1 VSALDPLVGR
11 RVAVWGAGGEGR
23 ALGRALLGSGTDV
36 VFVDDDPEGARRRL
50 AGDGAPSIEV
60 RAPSARVL
68 GAVDVI
74 VRSPGVCR
82 YREEL
87 RRAEAAGVTV
97 TTMMALWLADNAGR
111 PVIAVTGTKGKSTT
125 SALTAAVLRALGVR
139 VALAGNIGV
148 PVTDL
153 ELEGPAEATVV
164 EVSSFQ
170 AVDVTTSPPVGV
182 LTALAPDHVDWHGS
196 VEQYYRDKLN
206 LFRHGE
212 KTVVAVNAASPVA
225 LAQAVAL
232 ARWVPYGA
240 DDGAV
245 GFRHGWVTVD
255 GERLVP
261 GAALPL
267 AGRYNI
273 DNLLGA
279 LRATQLLV
287 GAVPSPGALRRELEG
302 FTGLP
307 SRCRRVG
314 EQGGVEFFDDALGSN
329 PLAVGA
335 VVDSFA
341 GRPLTLVMG
350 GADRGLSYA
359 PVADALWGARPEPR
373 VVLLPGNDAP
383 IAAALEA
390 AAPRGRRASVSQATS
405 MGDAVRLAARATPD
419 GGAVVF
425 CPGAPT
431 PGAEGTYRDR
441 SRAFIEAV
449 GLLPGGPPPAG

>member
-1 VSALDPLVGR
+1 M
-11 RVAVWGAGGEGR
+11 
-23 ALGRALLGSGTDV
+23 
-36 VFVDDDPEGARRRL
+36 
-50 AGDGAPSIEV
+50 
-60 RAPSARVL
+60 
-68 GAVDVI
+68 
-74 VRSPGVCR
+74 CR
-82 YREEL
+82 YRDEL
-87 RRAEAAGVTV
+87 RRAETAGVTI

-125 SALTAAVLRALGVR
+125 SALTAAVLRALGWR

-153 ELEGPAEATVV
+153 ELEGAAQATVV

-170 AVDVTTSPPVGV
+170 AVDVTTSPSVGV

-206 LFRHGE
+206 LFRHGAH
-212 KTVVAVNAASPVA
+212 TVVAVNAASPVA
-225 LAQAVAL
+225 VAQAAATL
-232 ARWVPYGA
+232 AHWVPYGG

-245 GFRHGWVTVD
+245 GYHEGWVTVGGD
-255 GERLVP
+255 RLVP
-261 GAALPL
+261 GSALPL

-279 LRATQLLV
+279 LRATQLLA
-287 GAVPSPGALRRELEG
+287 GAVPSPDALGRALEG
-302 FTGLP
+302 FAGLP

-314 EQGGVEFFDDALGSN
+314 EDGGVEFFDDALGSN
-329 PLAVGA
+329 PLAVAA
-335 VVDSFA
+335 VVDCFT

-359 PVADALWGARPEPR
+359 PVADAVCRARPTPR
-373 VVLLPGNDAP
+373 VVLLAGNDAP
-383 IAAALEA
+383 IAAALEERAGRDPRPSITQA
-390 AAPRGRRASVSQATS
+390 AS
-405 MGDAVRLAARATPD
+405 MQDAVQVAAWATPD

-431 PGAEGTYRDR
+431 PRAEGTYRDR

-449 GLLPGGPPPAG
+449 ALLHGAPPPAR